1 MFCYKLLF
9 SIIFFKHCRWLSHFP
24 TMASF
29 CWRNFSKLLTT
40 FGPCTWSPFLFSI
53 FFLLDP
59 GANTKVIAYLALQR
73 PLQNQTQWAA
83 QQSLTYGWQAEER
96 LHQWLMV
103 IWFWFM
109 ASNELCFT
117 LKSINNWPLDEG
129 GRESLTIIHSWL
141 YQPFTHM
148 HAYSHKQS
156 GFTVAVETIQ
166 TGVNALQI
174 IWRVCVYRSTTG
186 RKEGRELCVLCV
198 VLLWLTV
205 GVSYCRLLADSLHC
219 TD

>member
-1 MFCYKLLF
+1 MANFMKKLL
-9 SIIFFKHCRWLSHFP
+9 K
-24 TMASF
+24 ASN
-29 CWRNFSKLLTT
+29 NFRSLHLITICVLY
-40 FGPCTWSPFLFSI
+40 FV
-53 FFLLDP
+53 LLDP
-59 GANTKVIAYLALQR
+59 GANTKVIAYLLLQW
-73 PLQNQTQWAA
+73 PLQNQTPWAA

-129 GRESLTIIHSWL
+129 GRESLAIIHSWL

-186 RKEGRELCVLCV
+186 RKEGREAVCYLCGCIVAHCGGVILQV
-198 VLLWLTV
+198 AGRLTTLHRLTV
-205 GVSYCRLLADSLHC
+205 RRKSN
-219 TD
+219 